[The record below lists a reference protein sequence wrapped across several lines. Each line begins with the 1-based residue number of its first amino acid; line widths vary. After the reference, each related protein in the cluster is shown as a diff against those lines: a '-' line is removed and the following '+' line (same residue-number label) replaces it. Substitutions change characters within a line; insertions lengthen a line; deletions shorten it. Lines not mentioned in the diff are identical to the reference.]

1 MRSFGS
7 WVALFALILG
17 ALACGP
23 GVVQLKPA
31 QSCDGGKIDDCRA
44 RCDQNQG
51 RACYRL
57 GWFYEEGEVVAE
69 NFNQALKLYDRACD
83 ANWAI
88 ACRALGEIYWNGKK
102 RKRDRKK
109 GISYFTKACSL
120 GLDVACP
127 SRMEIAVSEGKSPA
141 EAFSVNV
148 DTSGVNTPDGPKAPR
163 PDAPSAPTPDMPSA
177 PTPNVPSTPSPS
189 IP

>member
-1 MRSFGS
+1 MRSFGIGF
-7 WVALFALILG
+7 ALFALVLG
-17 ALACGP
+17 AVACGP

-69 NFNQALKLYDRACD
+69 NFNQALKLYDQACD

-88 ACRALGEIYWNGKK
+88 ACRALGEIYWYGRK

-109 GISYFTKACSL
+109 GISYFTKACGL

-141 EAFSVNV
+141 EAFTVNV
-148 DTSGVNTPDGPKAPR
+148 DSSNAPSVNTPDAPKAPQ
-163 PDAPSAPTPDMPSA
+163 PDMPSA
-177 PTPNVPSTPSPS
+177 PQPDVPTAPAPS